1 MRHEF
6 HESARRLKP
15 EFVNLRGIRVFLLSL
30 IRVYPCPSV
39 VSNFVLSSNA
49 RIQSSFLL
57 PIDLS
62 PQPAMSYNT
71 HMETLDEIKARAE
84 AAVPGAQLQI
94 IANDSPSA
102 QTSLLVD
109 SPHAVAVAKFL
120 RDDAR
125 LCLDFASN
133 VTGVDWPERIE
144 KTKTKVKKLVEGV
157 EKEVEET
164 TEKTIPGY
172 LEVVYHLYSM
182 EKKHGPVILRLR
194 TGNRTDS
201 VTVPSLTS
209 LWRGCELQEREVFDL
224 YGVQFEGHPDLRR
237 ILMWDEFKDHP
248 MRKDY
253 VEPNDYE
260 YEPTPHDEVLERAKA
275 NQTPGIV

>member
-1 MRHEF
+1 
-6 HESARRLKP
+6 
-15 EFVNLRGIRVFLLSL
+15 
-30 IRVYPCPSV
+30 
-39 VSNFVLSSNA
+39 
-49 RIQSSFLL
+49 
-57 PIDLS
+57 
-62 PQPAMSYNT
+62 MSYNT
-71 HMETLDEIKARAE
+71 PMETLDEIKTRVE

-120 RDDAR
+120 RDDKY
-125 LCLDFASN
+125 LSLDFASN
-133 VTGVDWPERIE
+133 VTGVDWPERVE

-157 EKEVEET
+157 EKEVEEI

-172 LEVVYHLYSM
+172 LEVIYHLYSM

-201 VTVPSLTS
+201 VTVPSLTG

-248 MRKDY
+248 MRRDY

-275 NQTPGIV
+275 NQTPGVG